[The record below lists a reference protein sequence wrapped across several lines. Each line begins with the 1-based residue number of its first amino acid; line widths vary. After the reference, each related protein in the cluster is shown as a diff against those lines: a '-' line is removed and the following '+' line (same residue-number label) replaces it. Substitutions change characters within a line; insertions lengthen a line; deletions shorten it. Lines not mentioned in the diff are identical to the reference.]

1 MKTSDPFEKA
11 RSSFMAGLQAHTA
24 GDLAMAERCFRESLQ
39 WLPGRASTLLNLGVT
54 LLQQGRAPEAA
65 QHLTH
70 SLAVEAGQPD
80 ALFHLGAALAEM
92 GQVPE
97 GMARIDEALAIDPR
111 PAKAWFFR
119 AQCLLH
125 LEHLDDALKAC
136 DESLV
141 RDPALGA
148 AHHLRGDI
156 QRQLGDGPGAI
167 ASYRQ
172 SIELG
177 HDVESSRF
185 LLSAVGADPPPAAP
199 PRTYVERLFDDYARQ
214 FDEHLVEALQYDAPQ
229 RLAGLL
235 RPMRRPGETWR
246 ALDLGCGTG
255 LCGQAL
261 RGLVSVIDGVDLSAS
276 MLERAR
282 ARAVYRQLV
291 HADVHEHLSLVQ
303 AGTYDLLIAADV
315 LIYIGDIERLMA
327 LARRALRP
335 GGLFALTAESME
347 ASQPGAVTD
356 RGYHLH
362 DHARYA
368 HRSAYL
374 ELQAR
379 QAGFECVVMQ
389 KQALRREQQ
398 RVVPALYVLLR
409 ASDAAAPVPTAGC

>member
-1 MKTSDPFEKA
+1 MSSSDPFEKA
-11 RSSFMAGLQAHTA
+11 RSSFVAGLQAHTA

-70 SLAVEAGQPD
+70 SLAVEAGQAD

-97 GMARIDEALAIDPR
+97 GMSRIDEALAIDPR

-119 AQCLLH
+119 AQCLLQ
-125 LEHLDDALKAC
+125 LERLTEALQAC
-136 DESLV
+136 DESLA
-141 RDPALGA
+141 RDPAFGA
-148 AHHLRGDI
+148 AHHLRGDV
-156 QRQLGDGPGAI
+156 QRQLGDGPGAA
-167 ASYRQ
+167 ASYRR

-177 HDVESSRF
+177 HDVENGRF
-185 LLSAVGADPPPAAP
+185 LLSAVGASPPPAAP
-199 PRTYVERLFDDYARQ
+199 PRTYVERLFDDYAQQ
-214 FDEHLVEALQYDAPQ
+214 FDEHLVAALQYDAPQ
-229 RLAGLL
+229 RLAALL
-235 RPMRRPGETWR
+235 RPMRLPGDTWR

-261 RGLVSVIDGVDLSAS
+261 QGLVSVIDGVDLSAS

-282 ARAVYRQLV
+282 ASAVYRQLV
-291 HADVHEHLSLVQ
+291 HADIHDHLGVVQ
-303 AGTYDLLIAADV
+303 ASTYDLVIAADV

-335 GGLFALTAESME
+335 GGLFALTAESRQ
-347 ASQPGAVTD
+347 ASLPGVADD

-368 HRSAYL
+368 HSSAYL
-374 ELQAR
+374 EQQAR
-379 QAGFECVVMQ
+379 QAGFECLVMQ
-389 KQALRREQQ
+389 EQALRREQQ

-409 ASDAAAPVPTAGC
+409 ASNAAAPAPRAGC